1 MMQIFY
7 TKFVLFASFFNIIT
21 PNTKKKYTYIKHL
34 NVLLNP

>member
-21 PNTKKKYTYIKHL
+21 PNTKKSTHIL
-34 NVLLNP
+34 NTLTFC